1 MTAGRTGHRQTDTG
15 RRHRDAFK
23 SEQRASRTSG
33 FDCPISHGIEAK
45 EHCCKPITCFFPLTC
60 HITHTLTHKHTH
72 VCEWQNENLRLW
84 VHPCWVTWCKTTGR
98 TISAL
103 ILPVSQ
109 TLSLHAPFSLSLS
122 ANDRPFL
129 WRLGRWG
136 EWNCQDL
143 FTSLPLRAGAIRDVS
158 VGLFI
163 WTPHI
168 LSCPAENKHERS
180 CENYIYVSIMEHLA
194 VLEHAKNSLQP
205 QVVLFY
211 YVISWT
217 CYVVQD
223 GWLGCVWFLL
233 YVQ

>member
-122 ANDRPFL
+122 
-129 WRLGRWG
+129 RLMIALSSGGWG
-136 EWNCQDL
+136 GGE
-143 FTSLPLRAGAIRDVS
+143 SGIVR
-158 VGLFI
+158 
-163 WTPHI
+163 
-168 LSCPAENKHERS
+168 
-180 CENYIYVSIMEHLA
+180 IYLH
-194 VLEHAKNSLQP
+194 H
-205 QVVLFY
+205 
-211 YVISWT
+211 
-217 CYVVQD
+217 
-223 GWLGCVWFLL
+223 FLL
-233 YVQ
+233 ELEQYGMCLWASSYGHLIFSRVLQKINTREAVRITFMLALWSILQCLSMQKTHCNHRWCCSTMWFPGPVMWFRMVG

>member
-122 ANDRPFL
+122 
-129 WRLGRWG
+129 RLMIALSSGGWG
-136 EWNCQDL
+136 GGE
-143 FTSLPLRAGAIRDVS
+143 SGIVR
-158 VGLFI
+158 
-163 WTPHI
+163 
-168 LSCPAENKHERS
+168 
-180 CENYIYVSIMEHLA
+180 IYLH
-194 VLEHAKNSLQP
+194 H
-205 QVVLFY
+205 
-211 YVISWT
+211 
-217 CYVVQD
+217 
-223 GWLGCVWFLL
+223 FLL
-233 YVQ
+233 ELEQYGTCLWASSYGHLIFSRVLQKINTREAVRITFMLALWSILQCLSMQKTHCNHRWCCSTMWFPGPVMWFRMVG